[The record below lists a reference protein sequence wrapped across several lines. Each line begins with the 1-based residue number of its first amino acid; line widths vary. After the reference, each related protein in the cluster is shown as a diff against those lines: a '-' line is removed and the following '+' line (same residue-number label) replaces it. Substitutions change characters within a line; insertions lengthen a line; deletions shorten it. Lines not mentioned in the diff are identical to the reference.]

1 MYTVRTVKVVSL
13 DQIRVALTGIDVIE
27 EVAQGFVAYSEGRA
41 VVPPV
46 GELLFDNPPG
56 DVHIK
61 YGYIKGDEHYVIKIA
76 SGFPENSKGE
86 LPSNNGMML
95 VFKQET
101 GEPVAI
107 LADEGHLTDLRT
119 AAAGAIA
126 ARHLAP
132 KIVTRI
138 GILGSGTQARL
149 QLMYLRKVIPCRN
162 VLLWGRNPETVEHSL
177 EHMKAAGFSVEC
189 AGDPGEVAA
198 ACNLI
203 VTTTPAVKPLL
214 NSHDIVPGTHITAV
228 GSDTEDK
235 QELDPDILARAD
247 LVVADSISQ
256 CVLRGEISHALRAG
270 VISMDD
276 SKKLVELG
284 QIIARQAEGRTAPH
298 QITVA
303 DLTGV
308 AVQDIRIAVAVCRA
322 L

>member
-1 MYTVRTVKVVSL
+1 MKVVSL
-13 DQIRVALTGIDVIE
+13 DQIRVALSDIDVIE

-46 GELLFDNPPG
+46 GELLFHNPPG

-76 SGFPENSKGE
+76 SGFPENSKDE

-119 AAAGAIA
+119 AAAGAVA

-132 KIVTRI
+132 KNVTRI

-149 QLMYLRKVIPCRN
+149 QLMHLRKVIPCRK
-162 VLLWGRNPETVEHSL
+162 VLLWGRNPETVESSRA
-177 EHMKAAGFSVEC
+177 HMTAGGFSVEC
-189 AGDPGEVAA
+189 AKNPAEVAGT
-198 ACNLI
+198 CNLI
-203 VTTTPAVKPLL
+203 VTTTSAKKALL
-214 NSHDIVPGTHITAV
+214 TADDILPGTHITAV

-235 QELDPDILARAD
+235 QELDPEILARAD

-256 CVLRGEISHALRAG
+256 CVLRGEISHALRAHL
-270 VISMDD
+270 ISKDD

-284 QIIARQAEGRTAPH
+284 HIIARKADGRTAPH

-308 AVQDIRIAVAVCRA
+308 AVQDIRVAVAVCGA